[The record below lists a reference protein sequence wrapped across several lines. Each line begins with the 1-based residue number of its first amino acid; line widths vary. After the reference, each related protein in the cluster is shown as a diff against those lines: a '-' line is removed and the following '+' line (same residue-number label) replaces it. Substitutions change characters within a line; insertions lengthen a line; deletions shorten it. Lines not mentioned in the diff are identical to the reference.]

1 MDDQGEYT
9 CLVKD
14 HMYENSH
21 TVFIRIFGKTTWVFD
36 CCMSSNLMI
45 FIGEK
50 EYFIN
55 LTEPNGVYSIS
66 THAGE
71 KSVQWTIDV
80 KAHPL
85 PKLSW

>member
-1 MDDQGEYT
+1 
-9 CLVKD
+9 
-14 HMYENSH
+14 
-21 TVFIRIFGKTTWVFD
+21 
-36 CCMSSNLMI
+36 MI

>member
-1 MDDQGEYT
+1 MKIAIRFSFEF
-9 CLVKD
+9 LVNRLG
-14 HMYENSH
+14 YWS
-21 TVFIRIFGKTTWVFD
+21 VIY
-36 CCMSSNLMI
+36 MSSNLII